1 MSQRRFSL
9 LKKLTMLCIL
19 LVFSLGQLRGAD
31 TNAPAPA
38 AAAQP
43 SENSGS
49 NDTLRAYLLLQ
60 EQLQSA
66 LLAIERTRQESQAAA
81 AQDSLMLSNHL
92 QAIKETLLAQRANE
106 QESLLAQRASE
117 LAETQRT
124 NHLLLSIIGFF
135 AVVGFAVAL
144 ATAYFQWRTVS
155 RLAEI
160 SAALPAAVRALPAPA
175 AMAAL
180 GMGEHQVLS
189 NGALEQSND
198 RLAGLIEHLEKR
210 ITEIEHTAAAP
221 LKEVSPSHNGEV
233 AAPFPVQT
241 PAAASTGERIA
252 ALLAQGQSLLQS
264 DRPEEAIACFDE
276 ALVLKP
282 ESAEALVKKGA
293 ALEKLRQPQEAL
305 ECYDR
310 AINADR
316 SMTIA
321 YLHKGGLCN
330 RLERYGEAIE
340 CYERALHSQEKKRA
354 A

>member
-1 MSQRRFSL
+1 MCQRRFSL
-9 LKKLTMLCIL
+9 LKKLPVFSLL

-31 TNAPAPA
+31 TNAPVPV

-43 SENSGS
+43 AQNMGS
-49 NDTLRAYLLLQ
+49 NETLRAYLLLQ

-81 AQDSLMLSNHL
+81 AQDSIMLSNHL
-92 QAIKETLLAQRANE
+92 QAIKESLLAQRASE

-117 LAETQRT
+117 MAETQRT
-124 NHLLLSIIGFF
+124 NHLLLAIIGFF
-135 AVVGFAVAL
+135 AVGGFAVAL
-144 ATAYFQWRTVS
+144 LTAYFQWRAVS

-175 AMAAL
+175 SMAAL
-180 GMGEHQVLS
+180 GMGEHPVLS
-189 NGALEQSND
+189 NGSVEESNH
-198 RLAGLIEHLEKR
+198 RLTGLIEHLEKR
-210 ITEIEHTAAAP
+210 IAEIEHTAVAP
-221 LKEVSPSHNGEV
+221 LKEVLPAHNGEV
-233 AAPFPVQT
+233 SAPIAVPT
-241 PAAASTGERIA
+241 SPAPNPGEKVAS
-252 ALLAQGQSLLQS
+252 LLAQGQSLLQS

-276 ALVLKP
+276 ALALN
-282 ESAEALVKKGA
+282 SNNAEALVKKGS
-293 ALEKLRQPQEAL
+293 ALEKMRQPQEAL

-310 AINADR
+310 AISADR

>member
-9 LKKLTMLCIL
+9 LKKLPIFCLL
-19 LVFSLGQLRGAD
+19 LVFSLGRLRGAD
-31 TNAPAPA
+31 TNAPALA
-38 AAAQP
+38 AATQP

-66 LLAIERTRQESQAAA
+66 MLAIERSRQDAQAAA

-144 ATAYFQWRTVS
+144 LTAYFQWRTVS

-160 SAALPAAVRALPAPA
+160 SAALPAAVRALPSPA
-175 AMAAL
+175 SMAAL

-189 NGALEQSND
+189 NGVMEQSNN

-210 ITEIEHTAAAP
+210 IAEIEHTAAAP
-221 LKEVSPSHNGEV
+221 LKEIPLSHDGEI
-233 AAPFPVQT
+233 AAPIPVQAT
-241 PAAASTGERIA
+241 PAASTGEKIA
-252 ALLAQGQSLLQS
+252 SLLAQGQSLLQS
-264 DRPEEAIACFDE
+264 DRPEEAIAYFDE
-276 ALVLKP
+276 ALALNP
-282 ESAEALVKKGA
+282 DSAEALVKKGT
-293 ALEKLRQPQEAL
+293 ALEKMRQPQEAL
-305 ECYDR
+305 QCYDR
-310 AINADR
+310 AISADR
-316 SMTIA
+316 TMTIA